1 MKIITNDRTY
11 IQKKD
16 LELIFK
22 STNSEDIP
30 KNILKKYKENI
41 DIQDLDF
48 IFFEDKTTSFLRLYI
63 ISLIRVIV

>member
-22 STNSEDIP
+22 STNIKEIT

-48 IFFEDKTTSFLRLYI
+48 IFFEDKKEIDFFMKL
-63 ISLIRVIV
+63 